1 MKKTILLLLA
11 FVALGCT
18 CREITLPG
26 GVSYKSTRFGVK
38 EDFADIAFTQQTNG
52 AAALRV
58 QGVKSDLVTGLGV
71 VTEAAVSA
79 AVKSAKP

>member
-1 MKKTILLLLA
+1 MKTALLTLLLA
-11 FVALGCT
+11 AAAGCAH
-18 CREITLPG
+18 REITLPG

-38 EDFADIAFTQQTNG
+38 EDFADINFTQQTNG